1 MMLNKVLKNDHIFL
15 QATYINNS
23 FQVRTERIFD
33 SFQLQQRNPIYTFRP
48 IFTYFS
54 IEYPNYYLMY
64 SYGPNKTQ
72 HNHGFMITQNRLKP
86 AQP

>member
-1 MMLNKVLKNDHIFL
+1 MMLNKVLKNGHIFL

-33 SFQLQQRNPIYTFRP
+33 SFQFQQRNPIYIFMP

-54 IEYPNYYLMY
+54 IEY

-86 AQP
+86 ARP